1 MRQRVSFGDFLRR
14 WENVLRKKLSRPVEN
29 LWIKTLL
36 HRPVGP
42 TLCEVLALRARTD
55 LKGYSI
61 ERTLKFAVHH
71 KQSGKGKS
79 VILMEGN
86 KNETPVKA
94 QLFSIDTL
102 HVQVPASIDLDQFES
117 DVAMY
122 SYDSE
127 AADIRSGFDV
137 NAADLKRAIAEDGEI
152 ASGVLDFLKRVIAL
166 PFEPDDYF
174 FYAEK
179 RR

>member
-1 MRQRVSFGDFLRR
+1 M
-14 WENVLRKKLSRPVEN
+14 
-29 LWIKTLL
+29 
-36 HRPVGP
+36 
-42 TLCEVLALRARTD
+42 
-55 LKGYSI
+55 
-61 ERTLKFAVHH
+61 FAVHY

-79 VILMEGN
+79 VVLMAGN
-86 KNETPVKA
+86 ENETPVKA

-102 HVQVPASIDLDQFES
+102 HVQVPGSIDLDQFES

-127 AADIRSGFDV
+127 AADIRAGFDV

-152 ASGVLDFLKRVIAL
+152 ASGVLDFLKRVIEL